1 MRHILIGGAWPYANS
16 PLHIGHIASLLPGD
30 VLARYFRLNGDR
42 VVYVSGSDCHGTP
55 VTLHARREGRTSR
68 EISDEYHLE
77 FEHTFRELGFSYDL
91 YSKTSH
97 PQHIQFVHSF
107 HKKLYETAFIH
118 EGPAT
123 SARCPHCEA
132 YLSDRRV
139 KGFCPSCGAR
149 TPGDQCP
156 ACGVMLEA
164 ESLLDPVCSE
174 CGTPVELTPTTQ
186 LFLRMD
192 ELSPRLR
199 AYVDAHP
206 EWRRSVRTLTTRF
219 LDEGLGDR
227 ALTRDMDW
235 GISVP
240 RAGFDDKRIFLW
252 AENVLGYLS
261 ASQKVC
267 EANYWDFDALW
278 HGEQTRHYYVHGRT
292 NIPYH
297 TLILPGLLMAEGE
310 GWHLPDVH
318 VASEHMTYQGR
329 TISGQGDHPVINANK
344 LLERWPA
351 DLIRYYFLSCGV
363 DKKDTDFD
371 ESDLVERC
379 NRDLAG
385 VCGNFIQ
392 RTLAFVARYLDGE
405 MPFAD
410 IDPGLEKRV
419 TQTFESVARKLEAAQ
434 TRPALEEV
442 LELARLG
449 NRYYDIREPWKTRL
463 SHPGQCLAT
472 LANCLYLCANL
483 CVLLMPFFPQAAQT
497 LAGYLHMEDP
507 AWKPQPLPA
516 GLIGETQPLF
526 PRISR

>member
-1 MRHILIGGAWPYANS
+1 MSIRSIFRT
-16 PLHIGHIASLLPGD
+16 IAS
-30 VLARYFRLNGDR
+30 VFVIAAFLA
-42 VVYVSGSDCHGTP
+42 
-55 VTLHARREGRTSR
+55 
-68 EISDEYHLE
+68 
-77 FEHTFRELGFSYDL
+77 
-91 YSKTSH
+91 
-97 PQHIQFVHSF
+97 
-107 HKKLYETAFIH
+107 
-118 EGPAT
+118 
-123 SARCPHCEA
+123 
-132 YLSDRRV
+132 
-139 KGFCPSCGAR
+139 
-149 TPGDQCP
+149 

-174 CGTPVELTPTTQ
+174 CGSPVELTPTTQ

-192 ELSPRLR
+192 ELAPRLR

-240 RAGFDDKRIFLW
+240 RVGFDDKRIFLW

-278 HGEQTRHYYVHGRT
+278 QGEESRHYYVHGRN

-297 TLILPGLLMAEGE
+297 TFFLPSLLMAQGE

-371 ESDLVERC
+371 EADLVERC

-392 RTLAFVARYLDGE
+392 RTLAFVARYLEGHTAI
-405 MPFAD
+405 P
-410 IDPGLEKRV
+410 IVVV
-419 TQTFESVARKLEAAQ
+419 TDQR
-434 TRPALEEV
+434 EEV
-442 LELARLG
+442 VKSGADVPLIVLKQFKDLAEIKVAER
-449 NRYYDIREPWKTRL
+449 
-463 SHPGQCLAT
+463 S
-472 LANCLYLCANL
+472 
-483 CVLLMPFFPQAAQT
+483 
-497 LAGYLHMEDP
+497 
-507 AWKPQPLPA
+507 
-516 GLIGETQPLF
+516 
-526 PRISR
+526 